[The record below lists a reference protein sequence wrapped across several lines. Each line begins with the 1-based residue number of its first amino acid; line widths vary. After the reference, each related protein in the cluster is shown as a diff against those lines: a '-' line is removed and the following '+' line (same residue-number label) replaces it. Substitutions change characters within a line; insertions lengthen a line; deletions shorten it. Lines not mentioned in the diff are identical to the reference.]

1 MRVALG
7 RLSEGR
13 TTEGERWPSTG
24 LKPGFVF
31 RPPPFAGPIVA
42 LLVMALFAWAGLAQ
56 AQGGDPQRGAQLFA
70 ENCAMCHGP
79 TGQGR
84 VGPNLS
90 KTFSGINVNVELK
103 QIIANGVKG
112 AVMPAWSQANGG
124 PLSDQDID
132 DIIAYINTWGG
143 GNAPVAPAPTPVP
156 VTPVAVAGIT
166 GDATRGAQL
175 FAQNCAG
182 CHGSH
187 GQGRVGATLQKD
199 WPGIQPGLSIRQ
211 TIANGV
217 RGAVMPA
224 WSQANGGPLS
234 DQDINDIT
242 VFILS
247 LQSQPPPTPQ
257 PAPGGAI
264 SGVVAFVVLVLVA
277 ILVGG
282 LLIIRPIRHG

>member
-1 MRVALG
+1 V
-7 RLSEGR
+7 
-13 TTEGERWPSTG
+13 
-24 LKPGFVF
+24 
-31 RPPPFAGPIVA
+31 PIVA
-42 LLVMALFAWAGLAQ
+42 LIAVALFAWAGLAR

-124 PLSDQDID
+124 PLSDQD
-132 DIIAYINTWGG
+132 
-143 GNAPVAPAPTPVP
+143 V
-156 VTPVAVAGIT
+156 
-166 GDATRGAQL
+166 
-175 FAQNCAG
+175 
-182 CHGSH
+182 
-187 GQGRVGATLQKD
+187 
-199 WPGIQPGLSIRQ
+199 
-211 TIANGV
+211 
-217 RGAVMPA
+217 
-224 WSQANGGPLS
+224 
-234 DQDINDIT
+234 NDIT

-247 LQSQPPPTPQ
+247 LQSQAQPPPTPQ

-282 LLIIRPIRHG
+282 LLIIRPVRHG